1 MWLILVMK
9 TSESCMYSLELCF
22 QICNSIEHYISLVRK
37 TFRQFYNPFQIQEFY
52 KAMSFLHVF
61 SASLEKKK
69 RNESWAVLVSRSAVC
84 YAAQSGSFELVCKIL
99 KCTIQWNRLRNA
111 FLWIYWVVREGFN
124 FDFFSKI
131 IGYRSNNSKNK
142 WREILSYIHIIIWT
156 SGNNC
161 KIIVTIAQMLIF
173 RWRFL
178 RRGRRLC

>member
-1 MWLILVMK
+1 MYVSAACYNSFFRQGEGIYIICLKYLPPMWLILVMK

-84 YAAQSGSFELVCKIL
+84 YAAESRSFELVCKIL
-99 KCTIQWNRLRNA
+99 KCTINESDWEMLSSGSIE
-111 FLWIYWVVREGFN
+111 LYEGV
-124 FDFFSKI
+124 
-131 IGYRSNNSKNK
+131 
-142 WREILSYIHIIIWT
+142 LT
-156 SGNNC
+156 
-161 KIIVTIAQMLIF
+161 LIF
-173 RWRFL
+173 SAKS
-178 RRGRRLC
+178 